1 MVNDF
6 VIQQMIVQY
15 LLVASPEQRAGGQN
29 RDKDRQIYFR
39 VQKINKKVCII
50 KYSMTGT
57 RCGIAHQ

>member
-29 RDKDRQIYFR
+29 RDKDRQIYF
-39 VQKINKKVCII
+39 
-50 KYSMTGT
+50 
-57 RCGIAHQ
+57 